1 MLSMKLFSPK
11 CNYCAAD
18 ILVPMNA
25 KPNRRVLTSQFLFGA
40 IVILVGLLLLLETT
54 GLVSTSDLLVYAPLL
69 FVGLG
74 IWALVQSRFRNIVGP
89 VVLIFVAGAWQLVRL
104 DYATADEMIAFW
116 PVLVIAF
123 GLSIILGQIRSRVRT
138 TDTAFTNGFAAF
150 GGVEKRNTSK
160 AFEGADLTAMFGGAE
175 LDLRDA
181 DIEEKPAQINAV
193 ALFGGVEVIVPRDWN
208 VQMDVLPILGGASDD
223 RPRRENATDET
234 DLMVTGFAAFGGV
247 SITD

>member
-1 MLSMKLFSPK
+1 
-11 CNYCAAD
+11 
-18 ILVPMNA
+18 MNA

-74 IWALVQSRFRNIVGP
+74 VWALVQSRFRNIVGP

-234 DLMVTGFAAFGGV
+234 HLMVTGFAAFGGV